1 MIWWA
6 AVLVTVFASIEDGL
20 YTSIIASL
28 VLLLIRVAHPRGVFL
43 GKVTVRDNLSGGE
56 AAREVFVPLSRN
68 GVTNPEI
75 NVTPPSPGIIIYRF
89 EESYL
94 YPNSSI
100 VQTVLVEHVRKY
112 MRRGKD
118 MTNVKAGDR
127 PWNDAGS
134 RGGGEIEQEQNMKK
148 PILHAIVLDFSTV

>member
-68 GVTNPEI
+68 GVTNPEN
-75 NVTPPSPGIIIYRF
+75 NVTPPSPGIDRK
-89 EESYL
+89 STRL
-94 YPNSSI
+94 NSSHDVI
-100 VQTVLVEHVRKY
+100 
-112 MRRGKD
+112 
-118 MTNVKAGDR
+118 
-127 PWNDAGS
+127 S
-134 RGGGEIEQEQNMKK
+134 RM
-148 PILHAIVLDFSTV
+148 PSSA